1 MLSLTSAVTMLA
13 ILTIIPSW
21 LQQYR
26 QRWHL
31 KPQMARAMEAK
42 ILGWHYW
49 QCWHYLHGS
58 WCYYIDSTTN
68 SDILTLDSYTSDIID
83 AGTLDP
89 ARDFG
94 SVDPY
99 EQVAQWIATV
109 KYSLCT
115 KVESVFWCT
124 CIILTSSKWRV
135 VFSAAN
141 LKAKD
146 WCCQIG
152 RGGLLSL
159 IRFLRGSRSRA
170 LNNVHQSGH
179 LHVSVLCFID
189 TVILDW
195 FELLA
200 HGSGMLT
207 WHIGGHS
214 WMLVILDGICKP
226 ILPGGDQLTP
236 FPYPPTPD
244 GWLHFCAEWA
254 HILSRLIHRFT
265 WCVQLQI

>member
-124 CIILTSSKWRV
+124 CITHQFKVES
-135 VFSAAN
+135 
-141 LKAKD
+141 
-146 WCCQIG
+146 C
-152 RGGLLSL
+152 
-159 IRFLRGSRSRA
+159 FL
-170 LNNVHQSGH
+170 
-179 LHVSVLCFID
+179 C
-189 TVILDW
+189 
-195 FELLA
+195 
-200 HGSGMLT
+200 
-207 WHIGGHS
+207 
-214 WMLVILDGICKP
+214 CKP
-226 ILPGGDQLTP
+226 KSKGLMLPNWSGRPPVTDQV
-236 FPYPPTPD
+236 PP
-244 GWLHFCAEWA
+244 
-254 HILSRLIHRFT
+254 R
-265 WCVQLQI
+265 V